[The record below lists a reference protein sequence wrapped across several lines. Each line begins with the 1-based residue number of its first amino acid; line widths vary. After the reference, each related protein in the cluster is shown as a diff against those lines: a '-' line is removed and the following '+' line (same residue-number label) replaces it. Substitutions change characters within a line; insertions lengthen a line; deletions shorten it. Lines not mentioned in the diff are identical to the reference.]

1 MRLGSFDP
9 ARFTALTF
17 PASPLVRIVMPLVS
31 TDYYRLPEALELIKE
46 RVPNED
52 PLDNL
57 LDALHSGEV
66 DAWIL
71 DEEFGGRHS
80 VDANYWRSTTSLF
93 GYSLETG
100 QGHLHTGDPYVATR
114 TVRGPV
120 QIDKAGLD
128 NLLPDPSRV
137 TTSGG
142 EHKCRQWLK
151 EEIEADHRRRFEEC
165 RAEAIEQFGV
175 SKNGFRRVWDATV
188 PPEWKRGGAPKKSSQ

>member
-1 MRLGSFDP
+1 
-9 ARFTALTF
+9 
-17 PASPLVRIVMPLVS
+17 MPLVS
-31 TDYYRLPEALELIKE
+31 RDYYSLPEALELIKE
-46 RVPNED
+46 RIPNED

-80 VDANYWRSTTSLF
+80 VDTNYWRSTTSLF

-120 QIDKAGLD
+120 QIDMVGLD
-128 NLLPDPSRV
+128 DLLPDPSMV
-137 TTSGG
+137 TTIG
-142 EHKCRQWLK
+142 EENKCRKWLQ
-151 EEIEADHRRRFEEC
+151 EEIEAGHRWHFAEC
-165 RAEAIEQFGV
+165 QAESIKLFSV
-175 SKNGFRRVWDATV
+175 SKRGFRRVWDATV
-188 PPEWKRGGAPKKSSQ
+188 PPDWKKGGAPRKTSQ